1 MEDNWLL
8 NWYKSRNDLLN
19 KNLKEYQLTPLLY
32 YWKKSKFENE
42 QQKNA

>member
-19 KNLKEYQLTPLLY
+19 KNLKEYTTSPLY
-32 YWKKSKFENE
+32 YWEKAKFEKE
-42 QQKNA
+42 